1 MTVYTSIDD
10 VASAFTQAAMGENEA
25 LFLQG
30 QVIKGAVEQGFDVDE
45 TAAYCGQSVGKSKR
59 TVLRRYSVAR
69 TFPIYD
75 ASKPWELY
83 ALASTA
89 VDYRSK
95 DATAIGMQQA
105 DANNWLILAIQNEWS
120 TRQLRQAMKGQKVTD
135 RIVLLDC
142 AEAIIWNINTFA
154 NGKTELTLLLDQCT
168 IEAGKPTRVQ
178 VTLVMQSP
186 TVERKVA

>member
-10 VASAFTQAAMGENEA
+10 VASAFTQAAIVENEA

-95 DATAIGMQQA
+95 DEALIKEQQVKAQEWLRMAIE
-105 DANNWLILAIQNEWS
+105 NEYS
-120 TRQLRQAMKGQKVTD
+120 TRQLQQAMKGQRVTD

-154 NGKTELTLLLDQCT
+154 NGKTELVLLLDQCT
-168 IEAGKPTRVQ
+168 IEAGSPTRVQ

-186 TVERKVA
+186 TVVRKAA